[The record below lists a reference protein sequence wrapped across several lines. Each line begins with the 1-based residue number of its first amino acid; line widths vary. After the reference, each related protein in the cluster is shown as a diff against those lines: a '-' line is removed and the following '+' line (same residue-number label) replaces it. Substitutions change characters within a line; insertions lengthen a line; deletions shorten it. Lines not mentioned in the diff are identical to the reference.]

1 MDTLASKIP
10 DFKEIVDIFNG
21 IIAQHNEDTAHI
33 EDTRKTSFVILL
45 GVLYRYQKRLR
56 SKELESVSCPL
67 EDLSEELAVLC
78 ARYWNLTNAIG
89 QTLRRGVSSATEE
102 TLPLVCEEN
111 REELARVCG
120 VETEDVVMTW
130 VSEMQE
136 MDESSEQPSISCH
149 TPDFTITVD
158 RTQSLVLVTILG
170 TRMFPN
176 PSVYDVVMD
185 LRAELVPFLGGEAH
199 SGMVIG
205 MRNIMDK
212 SFPVLKETLEENPGY
227 SILVVGYSLGSGLAQ
242 LYAAQLLASEEIRSQ
257 LPEDIVIRALCYGA
271 PPIFR
276 SEERRVFPEIVIVQN
291 DKDGI
296 ISVSTKNAVDLFNTT
311 VAIDAADI
319 DTEVMYKM
327 IFEKIPEDED
337 DEEDGPD
344 GPESESSWQGFKS
357 IVTNSLES
365 VRETFKVDPEEWE
378 KVNEAIRNR
387 RCHSH
392 QEMSLLGKTVLQ
404 MKNVGGEVKIRKF
417 CGIDATDVL
426 SRELRLSKLMFD
438 HHMPWGYT
446 NLFNISDTEK
456 SPDISVLDSVV

>member
-1 MDTLASKIP
+1 MRP
-10 DFKEIVDIFNG
+10 MC
-21 IIAQHNEDTAHI
+21 Q
-33 EDTRKTSFVILL
+33 
-45 GVLYRYQKRLR
+45 R
-56 SKELESVSCPL
+56 SLEVQSL
-67 EDLSEELAVLC
+67 
-78 ARYWNLTNAIG
+78 
-89 QTLRRGVSSATEE
+89 Q
-102 TLPLVCEEN
+102 
-111 REELARVCG
+111 
-120 VETEDVVMTW
+120 
-130 VSEMQE
+130 
-136 MDESSEQPSISCH
+136 DESLEQPSISSH
-149 TPDFTITVD
+149 TPDFTIMVD
-158 RTQSLVLVTILG
+158 RSQSLVLVTLLG
-170 TRMFPN
+170 TRIFPN

-212 SFPVLKETLEENPGY
+212 SFPIIKETLEKNPGY

-242 LYAAQLLASEEIRSQ
+242 LYAAQLLTSEELRSQ

-276 SEERRVFPEIVIVQN
+276 SEEKRVFPEIVIVQN

-319 DTEVMYKM
+319 DKEVMYKM
-327 IFEKIPEDED
+327 IFEKIPEVEEDENED
-337 DEEDGPD
+337 DPD
-344 GPESESSWQGFKS
+344 GPESNSSWQGFKS
-357 IVTNSLES
+357 IVANSLES
-365 VRETFKVDPEEWE
+365 VRETFKVDPSEWE
-378 KVNEAIRNR
+378 RVDEAVRNR

-392 QEMSLLGKTVLQ
+392 REMSLLGQTVLQ

-417 CGIDATDVL
+417 CGLDATDVL

-456 SPDISVLDSVV
+456 SPDILVLDSLL